1 MITLLLAD
9 DHAVMREGLR
19 LLLAAQTDLKII
31 AEAGNGVD
39 ALDSIASQ
47 KPDVALLD
55 ISMPG
60 ISGMDVLRTVIAQK
74 RNTRI
79 VLLSM
84 HDNPQVAAEAM
95 ATGAAGYVMKGG
107 SAADIVQAIRL
118 AARGQTF
125 LSPALAQAVQRQ
137 LERGIEQSPLALLS
151 SRERQVLQLVVEG
164 KSSSEIGTLL
174 HLSPKTVDTYRSR
187 LMQKLEVSDVPA
199 LVRLAIR
206 LGVLA
211 GDGPR

>member
-1 MITLLLAD
+1 MISLLLAD

-19 LLLAAQTDLKII
+19 LLLAAQSDLKII
-31 AEAGNGVD
+31 AEAGNGID
-39 ALDSIASQ
+39 ALDTIAAQ

-60 ISGMDVLRTVIAQK
+60 ISGMDVLRTVVAQK
-74 RNTRI
+74 RSTRI

-84 HDNPQVAAEAM
+84 HDNPQLAAEAM

-107 SAADIVQAIRL
+107 SAADIVQAIRQ

-125 LSPALAQAVQRQ
+125 LSPALAQAVQQQ

-187 LMQKLEVSDVPA
+187 LMQKLEVGDLPA

-206 LGVLA
+206 LGILA
-211 GDGPR
+211 GDSPR